1 MTPERA
7 VNLLTCVIGD
17 YGALDM
23 RLMSR
28 VLDNLLNNALR
39 YSRTTVQ
46 VSLLLDGSQ
55 AALIVEDDGPGIEAD
70 ARERVFEPLSDSTP
84 VETGRQAA
92 AGLDSPSYTLSH
104 WRWAVASSVT
114 SELGG
119 AKFSFHWPVWHAMP
133 NVTAA

>member
-1 MTPERA
+1 PERA

-55 AALIVEDDGPGIEAD
+55 ATLIVEDDGPGIEAD
-70 ARERVFEPLSDSTP
+70 ARERIFEPF
-84 VETGRQAA
+84 V
-92 AGLDSPSYTLSH
+92 
-104 WRWAVASSVT
+104 
-114 SELGG
+114 
-119 AKFSFHWPVWHAMP
+119 
-133 NVTAA
+133 